1 MLAWEELALACIGAL
16 VVVACIE
23 ASLLV
28 GKPVS
33 LVVGVLVGTWGV
45 SSVGMEVCIEA
56 SVVEVVVS
64 VVVVVAYIEAFLEE
78 VAFSE
83 GVERIAAE
91 VLDLQ
96 GLQLNQAEPAEEVEQ
111 EWDHFVETGME
122 DCIVFEEELEVL
134 HIHQLLVLGE
144 LHKTPLQLVQVLEEP
159 VVYHSLQEL
168 QQLQLLAHVHVNGH
182 ENVHH
187 HRGLGQK
194 LE

>member
-1 MLAWEELALACIGAL
+1 MLAWEELALACIEAL

-33 LVVGVLVGTWGV
+33 LVVGALVGTWV
-45 SSVGMEVCIEA
+45 VFSVGVEVYIEA
-56 SVVEVVVS
+56 SVVEG
-64 VVVVVAYIEAFLEE
+64 VACIEVFLEE

-83 GVERIAAE
+83 GAEHIAAE

-96 GLQLNQAEPAEEVEQ
+96 GLQLSQAELAEEVEQ
-111 EWDHFVETGME
+111 EWDHFVGAVVE
-122 DCIVFEEELEVL
+122 DCTAFEEEPEVL
-134 HIHQLLVLGE
+134 HIHQLVVLWE

-159 VVYHSLQEL
+159 VVYHNLQEL
-168 QQLQLLAHVHVNGH
+168 EQLQLLAHVHANEHG
-182 ENVHH
+182 NVHH
-187 HRGLGQK
+187 HHGLGQK